1 MRISGLLFLL
11 FILEKIGVLQNG
23 GPKCGEHV
31 NVVDYFLRFIMVL
44 AIKKEA
50 TKEVVVV
57 TISWDTPLPGD

>member
-31 NVVDYFLRFIMVL
+31 NVVDYCLRFIMVL
-44 AIKKEA
+44 AI
-50 TKEVVVV
+50 
-57 TISWDTPLPGD
+57 